1 MLKLFK
7 LKTEKYIKDIILGAN
22 DGIITTF
29 AVVAGV
35 AGASLSINVILI
47 LGIANLFA
55 DGISMGASSYLGSKS
70 EHIVKNKNNSHKSDT
85 TPIKSGF
92 INFTAFVIAGS
103 IPLIPYFLG
112 LDSFALSIIFTVIAF
127 ALLGS
132 ARTFIT
138 DEKWYI
144 GMLEIVLI
152 GSVAAFVSYLIGFF
166 LKFLLS

>member
-7 LKTEKYIKDIILGAN
+7 LKTEKYIKDIIFGAS

-29 AVVAGV
+29 AIVAGV
-35 AGASLSINVILI
+35 AGANLSINVILI

-70 EHIVKNKNNSHKSDT
+70 EHIVKSKNNKQKPDT

-92 INFTAFVIAGS
+92 ANFIAFVIAGS

-112 LDSFALSIIFTVIAF
+112 LNSFTLSIIFTAIAF
-127 ALLGS
+127 ALLGYS
-132 ARTFIT
+132 RIFIT

-144 GMLEIVLI
+144 GILEIMLI
-152 GSVAAFVSYLIGFF
+152 GSVASFISYMIGFF
-166 LKFLLS
+166 LKEIL

>member
-1 MLKLFK
+1 M
-7 LKTEKYIKDIILGAN
+7 
-22 DGIITTF
+22 
-29 AVVAGV
+29 
-35 AGASLSINVILI
+35 
-47 LGIANLFA
+47 FA

-70 EHIVKNKNNSHKSDT
+70 EHIVKSKNNSHKSDT

-112 LDSFALSIIFTVIAF
+112 LNSFALSIIFTVIAF

-166 LKFLLS
+166 LKELF